1 MILDSDRFIF
11 SAISLIVNPCFRSIF
26 IWLTSVC
33 VQLYLC
39 DMSFFLHVREVQFLY
54 DVFQWLCVYVIQF
67 HLSTSY
73 SKYARQ
79 SSTTVL
85 AMSSFLASALPIISS
100 TVPSVSR
107 SMYVQVFLWPI
118 RWILERLCSYVA

>member
-1 MILDSDRFIF
+1 MFWFEALFVF
-11 SAISLIVNPCFRSIF
+11 L
-26 IWLTSVC
+26 VC
-33 VQLYLC
+33 VN
-39 DMSFFLHVREVQFLY
+39 LHVREVQFLY

-107 SMYVQVFLWPI
+107 SMYVQVFL
-118 RWILERLCSYVA
+118 